1 MQAAP
6 LTGLLLIH
14 RIEET
19 CVRVCT
25 AGSAKPPFFFFFHV
39 ELTVDGI
46 SSTESRR
53 VATHSPTMASS
64 ALLDIMRELWL
75 FNT

>member
-25 AGSAKPPFFFFFHV
+25 AGSAKPPFFFIQC

-53 VATHSPTMASS
+53 VAAHSPTMAPS
-64 ALLDIMRELWL
+64 ALLDVVRELKQ
-75 FNT
+75 

>member
-25 AGSAKPPFFFFFHV
+25 AGSAKPFFFHV

-53 VATHSPTMASS
+53 VATHSPAMAPS
-64 ALLDIMRELWL
+64 ALLDVVRELWL
-75 FNT
+75 CNT

>member
-25 AGSAKPPFFFFFHV
+25 AGSAKPPFFFFFSF
-39 ELTVDGI
+39 T
-46 SSTESRR
+46 SSSQSMEFPRR

-64 ALLDIMRELWL
+64 ALLDVVRELWL
-75 FNT
+75 CNT